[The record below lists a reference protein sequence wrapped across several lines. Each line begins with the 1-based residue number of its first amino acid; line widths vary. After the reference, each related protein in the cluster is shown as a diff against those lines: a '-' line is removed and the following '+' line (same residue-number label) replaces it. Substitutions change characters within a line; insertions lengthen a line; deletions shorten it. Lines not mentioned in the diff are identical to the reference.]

1 MTEYPKAPATADATA
16 MMILRI
22 VPQRFFFMI
31 FLCILLTIKI
41 RINLNHMRRLFDKA
55 ISYLVL

>member
-22 VPQRFFFMI
+22 VPQMFFFMA
-31 FLCILLTIKI
+31 FLALSLEIKI
-41 RINLNHMRRLFDKA
+41 IISRNNMRLMVTR
-55 ISYLVL
+55 